1 VSRKTHKPSELLIA
15 TTRFT
20 RENVIKSWWL
30 TISAWTLLAVS
41 ICAVVL
47 APTILFKLLACLS
60 VVAMMTRTFVIYH
73 DYVHRAILKNS
84 KVAELLFRAY
94 GLFCLAPMTIWRR
107 THDFHHQCNGRIAKP
122 SIGTYPVYTLKRF
135 EASSKQQKRDYL
147 RQRHPLTILFGY
159 WFTFLFGM
167 CIQPF
172 LADPRKHSDSLVA
185 ILLHAVY
192 LFLFAWSFGPLN
204 MLFGIFIPNLLTFAF
219 GAYLFYVQ
227 HNFPGVQYATDG
239 EWTYELSALE
249 SSSFLELSPLME
261 WITGNIGYHHVHH
274 LNSRIPFY
282 RLPEAM
288 EQIPA
293 LQNPIVSNLSIKE
306 VRRCLKLKVWDEGQG
321 HMIGLSSR

>member
-1 VSRKTHKPSELLIA
+1 MSRNAHRPSELLIA

-30 TISAWTLLAVS
+30 TISAWTMLVAS

-47 APTILFKLLACLS
+47 VPTIWLKLLACLS

-94 GLFCLAPMTIWRR
+94 GLFCLAPMKIWRR
-107 THDFHHQCNGRIAKP
+107 THDFHHQYNGRISKP

-135 EASSKQQKRDYL
+135 EACSKQQKRDYL
-147 RQRHPLTILFGY
+147 RLRHPLTILFGY

-172 LADPRKHSDSLVA
+172 LADPRKNGESLLA
-185 ILLHAVY
+185 ILFHAVY
-192 LFLFAWSFGPLN
+192 LFLFAWSFGPVN

-227 HNFPGVQYATDG
+227 HNFPGVQYTTDG
-239 EWTYELSALE
+239 EWAYELSALE
-249 SSSFLELSPLME
+249 SSSFLK
-261 WITGNIGYHHVHH
+261 
-274 LNSRIPFY
+274 
-282 RLPEAM
+282 LPPVM
-288 EQIPA
+288 Q
-293 LQNPIVSNLSIKE
+293 
-306 VRRCLKLKVWDEGQG
+306 
-321 HMIGLSSR
+321 